1 MVSQNETSLSTRY
14 GQTLKI
20 GPHTTQSTQ
29 RFNDLIMLRELI
41 PGFMFGINQFSIFMN
56 VKHTTTPFN
65 ELGSEANLFTYIF
78 CKTCSLRQVVSLA
91 AIFNCYFHYQT
102 PLIGTESRGK
112 IAVVVLRVGRTSAHQ
127 IKDFLRPLL
136 EVNGLQNILQLVARC
151 TGRKTDQV
159 CQ

>member
-20 GPHTTQSTQ
+20 GANTTRLTQS
-29 RFNDLIMLRELI
+29 FNDLIMFRELI
-41 PGFMFGINQFSIFMN
+41 SGFLFGINQLSVFMN
-56 VKHTTTPFN
+56 VKHTTTAFD
-65 ELGSEANLFTYIF
+65 ELGSEANLFTYFF

-91 AIFNCYFHYQT
+91 AIFNCNFHYQT
-102 PLIGTESRGK
+102 PLIGTEPRRE
-112 IAVVVLRVGRTSAHQ
+112 IAVVVLRVARTSAQ
-127 IKDFLRPLL
+127 QLKDFLPPRL
-136 EVNGLQNILQLVARC
+136 EINGLQNILQLVAGC